1 MSREELAVIPGPD
14 GPLPAILHFP
24 DVPLRPGSC
33 VIMLSAGLLG
43 RAGPQRLYVNA
54 ARQWAARGLLCVRVD
69 LAGVG
74 ESPAELTERH
84 FDNHR
89 PEEARAVI
97 TYAREELGADVI
109 YLQGLC
115 AGARVALKCAAH
127 DERVAGVIAWSCPVL
142 SSSESMPPSP
152 YENRGALTDWRA
164 RSTLTSVVQAL
175 TRLRFARLSWWRS
188 RLRHGGREGRRLLRA
203 IQHVV
208 RGTTTSGNPFLDA
221 VDRLQRS
228 GRGFLF
234 LFGERDAMPLGEF
247 RDRFPGVAQGIEP
260 SQAYGIVASAT
271 HTFNAAD
278 SQREVID
285 LSAQWMLRQTARAPT
300 H

>member
-1 MSREELAVIPGPD
+1 MSREEVAAIPGPG

-24 DVPLRPGSC
+24 DRPVQPSSC
-33 VIMLSAGLLG
+33 VIMLSSGLLG

-54 ARQWAARGLLCVRVD
+54 ARQWAARGFLCLRVD
-69 LAGVG
+69 LSGVG
-74 ESPAELTERH
+74 ENLAELAERH

-89 PEEARAVI
+89 PEDARAAV
-97 TYAREELGADVI
+97 TYAREVLQADVI

-115 AGARVALKCAAH
+115 AGARVALKCAAQ
-127 DERVAGVIAWSCPVL
+127 DARVAGVVAWSCPVL

-152 YENRGALTDWRA
+152 YEDRGALTDWKA
-164 RSTLTSVVQAL
+164 RSTLASVVQAL
-175 TRLRFARLSWWRS
+175 TRLRFVRPSWWRS
-188 RLRHGGREGRRLLRA
+188 RLRHGGRETRRLLRA
-203 IQHVV
+203 IEHVA
-208 RGTTTSGNPFLDA
+208 RGTAASGNPFLDA

-247 RDRFPGVAQGIEP
+247 RDRFPAVAQGIEP
-260 SQAYGIVASAT
+260 LQGYGVVASAT

-285 LSAQWMLRQTARAPT
+285 LSAQWMLRHMSQAPT